1 VTPTRRQPGGSQA
14 ELGWQLCSAGPQIIA
29 SLGSPAAGS
38 REQGAGSWPILMP
51 VAKMGNLKTEN

>member
-1 VTPTRRQPGGSQA
+1 VGGI
-14 ELGWQLCSAGPQIIA
+14 LGLKKLCSAGPQIIA

-38 REQGAGSWPILMP
+38 REQGAGSWPISMP